1 MSKRVAAI
9 HDLSGLGRCSLSA
22 AIPVLSALGLQA
34 CPVPTAV
41 LSCQTGFSRFH
52 LTDGTE
58 WMDHFIEDWR
68 CCGLTPDG
76 IYTGF
81 LAGEAQ
87 VTKVE
92 RFLTA
97 FRTPETLLVV
107 DPVMGD
113 GGRLYK
119 GCTDEL
125 CRRMTALAAQADVI
139 TPNLT
144 EACLLGGESYETFAA
159 DETTVPRRALE
170 LARRL
175 AQDGRQVVITG
186 VNHGDAIYNIAAGR
200 EEFLVKTPRQAGHFS
215 GTGDLFASVVCG
227 GYMRGLSLRQ
237 SVELATRLIAASITD
252 THGMPENGVEFE
264 RHLHLL
270 TEV

>member
-1 MSKRVAAI
+1 MGKRVAAI
-9 HDLSGLGRCSLSA
+9 HDLSGLGRCSLTA
-22 AIPVLSALGLQA
+22 AIPVLSALGVQA

-41 LSCQTGFSRFH
+41 LSCQTGFSHFY
-52 LTDGTE
+52 LADGTE
-58 WMDHFIEDWR
+58 WMEHFIEDWQR
-68 CCGLTPDG
+68 SGLTPDG

-81 LAGEAQ
+81 LAGAAQ
-87 VTKVE
+87 VAEVE
-92 RFLTA
+92 RFLAA

-125 CRRMTALAAQADVI
+125 CRRMAALAARADVI

-144 EACLLGGESYETFAA
+144 EACLLAGESYDAFAA
-159 DETTVPRRALE
+159 DDPECPQRVLE

-175 AQDGRQVVITG
+175 AQGGRQVVVTG
-186 VNHGDAIYNIAAGR
+186 VDHGDAIYNIAAGR

-227 GYMRGLSLRQ
+227 GSMRGFSLRRC
-237 SVELATRLIAASITD
+237 VELATRLIAAAVAD
-252 THGMPENGVEFE
+252 THDAPENGVEFE
-264 RHLHLL
+264 RHLDIL

>member
-9 HDLSGLGRCSLSA
+9 HDLSGLGRCSLTA

-41 LSCQTGFSRFH
+41 LSCQTGFSHFH
-52 LTDGTE
+52 LADGTE

-68 CCGLTPDG
+68 RCGLTPDG

-87 VTKVE
+87 VEKVE
-92 RFLTA
+92 GFLTA
-97 FRTPETLLVV
+97 FRTPQTLLVV
-107 DPVMGD
+107 DPVLGD
-113 GGRLYK
+113 GGQLYK
-119 GCTDEL
+119 GCTADL
-125 CRRMTALAAQADVI
+125 CRRMAALAARADVI

-144 EACLLGGESYETFAA
+144 EACLLCGESYEAFAA
-159 DETTVPRRALE
+159 DDPALPQRVLA

-175 AQDGRQVVITG
+175 AQGGRQVVITG
-186 VNHGDAIYNIAAGR
+186 VDHGDAIYNIAAGR

-215 GTGDLFASVVCG
+215 GTGDLFTSVVCG
-227 GYMRGLSLRQ
+227 GYLRGLSLRQ
-237 SVELATRLIAASITD
+237 SVELATRLIAAAIAD
-252 THGMPENGVEFE
+252 TYGMPENGVEFE
-264 RHLHLL
+264 RHLHIL